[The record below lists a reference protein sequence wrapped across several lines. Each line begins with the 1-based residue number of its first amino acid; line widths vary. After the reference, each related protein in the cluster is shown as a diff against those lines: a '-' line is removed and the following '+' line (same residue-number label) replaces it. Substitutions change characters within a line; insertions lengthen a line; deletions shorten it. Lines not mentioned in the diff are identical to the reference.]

1 METDR
6 RPQTRAKRLLF
17 DRSDALSELALPPA
31 GLLQAPAARIVE
43 LLGEDDRAGLT
54 EACNEFVT
62 AASDFYGVQRAS
74 IEVLAARP
82 RRVYRDGTAELYGDY
97 DLESA
102 LIRVWMRTAVHKRVT
117 SPGTFLST
125 LCHEFCHHLDLKLFG
140 FPDTPHTRGFY
151 MRTAH
156 LYHHARQTPLR
167 PLHWIARGGV
177 YHVDWSRMRRKP
189 AP

>member
-1 METDR
+1 MITDR
-6 RPQTRAKRLLF
+6 APRGRAARTLF
-17 DRSDALSELALPPA
+17 DRSDALRELDLPRDDALI
-31 GLLQAPAARIVE
+31 APAERISTALAE
-43 LLGEDDRAGLT
+43 EDQSSLQH
-54 EACNEFVT
+54 ACADFVSS
-62 AASDFYGVQRAS
+62 ASDFFSVPRAS
-74 IEVLAARP
+74 VEVLAARP
-82 RRVYRDGTAELYGDY
+82 RRVYRDGTSELYGDY

-189 AP
+189 AG